1 MAWDIDEKALA
12 IIALTII
19 ALAVIF
25 KLEDP
30 NQILIAIIS
39 AIAGF
44 VSGRAVEKS
53 R

>member
-1 MAWDIDEKALA
+1 MAWNIDDKDLA

-25 KLEDP
+25 KIEDP
-30 NQILIAIIS
+30 SQILIAIIS

-44 VSGRAVEKS
+44 VSGRAIE

>member
-1 MAWDIDEKALA
+1 MPFDDKDLA

-19 ALAVIF
+19 ALAVVL

-44 VSGRAVEKS
+44 VSGRATKK
-53 R
+53 

>member
-1 MAWDIDEKALA
+1 MAFDDKDLA

-19 ALAVIF
+19 ALAVVL

-44 VSGRAVEKS
+44 VSGRATKK
-53 R
+53 

>member
-1 MAWDIDEKALA
+1 MELDDKAIA

-25 KLEDP
+25 KVQNPQE
-30 NQILIAIIS
+30 IVIAIVS

-44 VSGRAVEKS
+44 VSGRLTSK

>member
-1 MAWDIDEKALA
+1 MPFDDKDLA
-12 IIALTII
+12 IIALTLI
-19 ALAVIF
+19 ALAVVL

-44 VSGRAVEKS
+44 VSGRATKK
-53 R
+53 